1 MYRFI
6 CSVLTGIIAM
16 LSVFGINLRPVET
29 GMSETACK
37 LENVRSGE
45 TKIEFALQDINT
57 VELTFSEEVSA
68 NVKIIANG
76 EEIYNRT
83 SRDIYRFCAF
93 ETVETDGLTIVCD
106 ADISTLTVSKKTSA
120 NKDFRVTSY
129 FVASGI
135 QESGSVD
142 PKCFEVIT
150 DAIIFGCVT
159 FDKNGDVFVE
169 EQLLTN
175 ALNNVRNA
183 VGNRKTN
190 IYFNVLGP
198 GSDPGISDWNE
209 QMASQGKNHSAAF
222 KTGKLEKGFADIIEK
237 YGFDGIFFDY
247 EYPIERKYW
256 RDFGN
261 FLGRLD
267 KATDKKI
274 GIAVAEWDLG
284 MSYKALKC
292 VDMIELMQY
301 DLFDSEGNHSSF
313 SKAVSGFEAAE
324 KLLIPREKLDLGVP
338 FYGRPDDSGAFWP
351 SYDAYADKLG
361 KNTDFAETE
370 YGKSWFNSWQTV
382 YDKTAY
388 AMSRG
393 MGGMM
398 VWHYVCD
405 ADYENELSLF
415 GAMNDCITDRTTA

>member
-1 MYRFI
+1 MHKVI
-6 CSVLTGIIAM
+6 CMVLSGIIAM
-16 LSVFGINLRPVET
+16 ISVFGIDLRPVET
-29 GMSETACK
+29 GINEIACTLRNLK
-37 LENVRSGE
+37 SGE
-45 TKIEFALQDINT
+45 TVCEFDMQEINT
-57 VELTFSEEVSA
+57 VEITFSDEVSA
-68 NVKIIANG
+68 NVRITADG

-93 ETVETDGLTIVCD
+93 ETVKTDSLVIECG
-106 ADISTLTVSKKTSA
+106 ADIKSLTVSRKTS
-120 NKDFRVTSY
+120 NIKDFRVTSY

-135 QESGSVD
+135 QDSGSID
-142 PKCFEVIT
+142 PKCFDVIT

-159 FDKNGDVFVE
+159 FDKNGDISVD
-169 EQLLTN
+169 EQLLVN
-175 ALNNVRNA
+175 AFNSIKNA
-183 VGNRKTN
+183 VGERKTN

-198 GSDPGISDWNE
+198 GSDSGVSDWNE

-222 KTGKLEKGFADIIEK
+222 KTGKLENGFADIIEK

-247 EYPIERKYW
+247 EYPIKNKYW

-261 FLGRLD
+261 FIIKLD

-274 GIAVAEWDLG
+274 GIAVSEWDIG
-284 MSYKALKC
+284 ISYKALQC

-324 KLLIPREKLDLGVP
+324 KLLIPRNKLDLGVP
-338 FYGRPDDSGAFWP
+338 FYGRPDNSGGFWP

-370 YGKSWFNSWQTV
+370 YGKAYFNSWQTV

-388 AMSRG
+388 AVSRG

-398 VWHYVCD
+398 VWHYICD
-405 ADYENELSLF
+405 VDYENELSLF
-415 GAMNDCITDRTTA
+415 GAMRDCINDRIA